1 MPVNLHSQCMYFGRH
16 TCNLEI
22 IVHVLQESLAQA
34 PCSTSLVAG
43 RDLESVAVQIWA
55 RAQQAQR
62 LVLGNEGAQRRCT
75 PDGPA
80 DLSMRRALCLDLCPW
95 LGICL
100 FLHMVLMTAGCW
112 LCTGPAAWA
121 AVLECWV
128 LLLGVRNLER
138 TQLVQEEL
146 VILGANQL
154 EYHYGKAMQF
164 IFVGVCQVRWAL

>member
-34 PCSTSLVAG
+34 SCSTSLVAG
-43 RDLESVAVQIWA
+43 RNLESAAVQIWA
-55 RAQQAQR
+55 RAQQARR
-62 LVLGNEGAQRRCT
+62 LVLGNEGAQGRCT
-75 PDGPA
+75 PGGPA
-80 DLSMRRALCLDLCPW
+80 DLSMRRAPCLDLCPW

-121 AVLECWV
+121 ASVGV
-128 LLLGVRNLER
+128 LGVAPGCAEPGED
-138 TQLVQEEL
+138 TV
-146 VILGANQL
+146 GAGGTGDAWCQP
-154 EYHYGKAMQF
+154 
-164 IFVGVCQVRWAL
+164 VGVPLWQGHAVHLCGCVPS